1 MKTALQL
8 ANPETII
15 EVQFAT
21 HWILA
26 VTNSSSYLHATWY
39 YIDIEND
46 LFWSYIGLM
55 NMNSHSSDRFSP
67 LSLS

>member
-26 VTNSSSYLHATWY
+26 VTNSSSYLHAT
-39 YIDIEND
+39 
-46 LFWSYIGLM
+46 
-55 NMNSHSSDRFSP
+55 
-67 LSLS
+67 